1 MKKVEEEEKLE
12 KEKYSRI
19 NNAGETRLHIEARSD
34 NYELLK
40 KLIEKVFIINFLNFK
55 NIFFKGI

>member
-1 MKKVEEEEKLE
+1 MKKIEEEQKLE
-12 KEKYSRI
+12 KDKFSRI

-34 NYELLK
+34 NYELMK
-40 KLIEKVFIINFLNFK
+40 KLIEKVLILKFVYFK